1 MMKLRLTAALAIM
14 LLLAGCNGEDVTYSG
29 TITLD
34 NTLYESGSYYYVLG
48 LSFEEGIAVP
58 TLPDPNRYDIIVPPG
73 NEAVLSANTLE
84 PAFALEGEYESESDA
99 KNAFK
104 ALTAVGSVSYI
115 EVASPLK
122 NNQIWVVRTR
132 DRNDNKFRYTKIRTI
147 EVTLD
152 TTADPDYASCKLEWV
167 YQPDGSTQ
175 FP

>member
-1 MMKLRLTAALAIM
+1 MKLRLIPALAVM
-14 LLLAGCNGEDVTYSG
+14 LLLPGCDDEDVPYSG

-34 NTLYESGSYYYVLG
+34 NVLYESGSYYYALG

-58 TLPDPNRYDIIVPPG
+58 TLPDAKRYDIIVPPG
-73 NEAVLSANTLE
+73 NEPLLSANTLE
-84 PAFALEGEYESESDA
+84 EAFALMGEYSSETDA

-104 ALTAVGSVSYI
+104 ALTAVGSASYI
-115 EVASPLK
+115 AMASPLK
-122 NNQIWVVRTR
+122 NNQVWVVRTR
-132 DRNDNKFRYTKIRTI
+132 DRNDNKFRYAKIRTI

-167 YQPDGSTQ
+167 YQPDGSAT